1 MSKSR
6 KDSNNTG
13 RIAEYE
19 DIFRCPICSM
29 QMKMVN
35 LKSLICTNHHCFD
48 VSKQGYVNML
58 TRGLKTKYNK
68 RMFASRKIIFRSG
81 FFDPLMGKISQ
92 RIMPEIE
99 IKKERIR
106 ILDAG
111 CGEGSYL
118 SGIKNRIFQ
127 NTANDLLGVG
137 VDISKEA
144 ISMASKEYPDNIW
157 CVADIAKFPFESKQF
172 NFVLNILSPSNYS
185 EFQRVLSDDGLI
197 IKVVPESNYLQE
209 LRQIF
214 YAKTGKQYYSNDKT
228 VELFKKNLVL
238 LDIQRLQYRVSID
251 STLLEHLV
259 CMTPLS
265 WGTTTEVMQKVLRM
279 NLSEITVDIA
289 ILLGK

>member
-1 MSKSR
+1 
-6 KDSNNTG
+6 
-13 RIAEYE
+13 
-19 DIFRCPICSM
+19 
-29 QMKMVN
+29 
-35 LKSLICTNHHCFD
+35 
-48 VSKQGYVNML
+48 
-58 TRGLKTKYNK
+58 
-68 RMFASRKIIFRSG
+68 
-81 FFDPLMGKISQ
+81 
-92 RIMPEIE
+92 
-99 IKKERIR
+99 
-106 ILDAG
+106 
-111 CGEGSYL
+111 
-118 SGIKNRIFQ
+118 
-127 NTANDLLGVG
+127 
-137 VDISKEA
+137 
-144 ISMASKEYPDNIW
+144 
-157 CVADIAKFPFESKQF
+157 
-172 NFVLNILSPSNYS
+172 
-185 EFQRVLSDDGLI
+185 VLSDDGLI